1 MKKLIFFLATI
12 FTSFSL
18 SASHFAGAEIGYEYL
33 STNTNGS
40 HDYKVRLQI
49 YRDISG
55 IPLDLNQSL
64 CISSSCFGQQT
75 VALTFLPVLPQNGG
89 NARQALPVPGLSDC
103 VDANDPDL
111 VTIEIYY
118 FEATVTLQGNCPNWK
133 FSWHGNARNVNNI
146 DNLTFIGNSD
156 LYVETLLNNT
166 IGQNTSP
173 TFVNPAAKSFC
184 VGSPFT
190 WSQAATEPDGDSLR
204 YSFGHPLNAP
214 FGAVCT
220 TPTLATF
227 ATGYSVLQPMTTV
240 SGINIDEKVGTF
252 SFTPSQIETD
262 VVNVI
267 VEEYRLD
274 PVTTLWLKVGTTVRD
289 LQIPVVGACLQATA
303 AGPKINTS
311 ASGFSNEAIEAD
323 TMRTFLYGLG
333 LTKAVFDSTL
343 SPRTDSIGVVE
354 YNCGDS
360 IITLS
365 FSSDVLCSTVS
376 PDGTDFRLVGPDS
389 AATAIPAVS
398 FACQTDL
405 TTNNIA
411 LLLHQP
417 LDQNGDYYLQIKNGN
432 DGNTLQNECGFSL
445 TPFYTLKVKVQGCTQ
460 PIYKL
465 ENVTVVADSTIK
477 IEWTKID
484 STVSKKL
491 FTSWN
496 ILRSNNNQFYPI
508 DNVTDYNATSYV
520 DNSADANAVDN
531 IQFQYAIQLV
541 QNFNA
546 KSPSNTIN
554 NILLKES
561 TNDQMTTFDWS
572 DYLGWT
578 NAEYNFEYRNTSTSE
593 PWQSLAGPTASILSY
608 SYDHP
613 EITAAN
619 EGIYVYRVI
628 ATNPAAPAAYIAES
642 NWLYL
647 EFKNEPVI
655 DDEPYIAN
663 IPNVITPN
671 GDSQND
677 FFYINDNTYSNISV
691 SIFNRWG
698 KLVYQDLNAS
708 SQDYTQGKGW
718 DGTDINTGQPAS
730 DGVYFY
736 LVEASDFVSGKSEE
750 LKGPLTIIRG
760 TH

>member
-227 ATGYSVLQPMTTV
+227 AAGYSVLQPMTTV

-289 LQIPVVGACLQATA
+289 LQIPIVGACLQATA

-323 TMRTFLYGLG
+323 TMRAFLYGLG

-360 IITLS
+360 IINLS

-445 TPFYTLKVKVQGCTQ
+445 TPFYTLKVMVQGCTQ
-460 PIYKL
+460 PIYNL

-578 NAEYNFEYRNTSTSE
+578 NAEYHFEHRNISTSE

-608 SYDHP
+608 DYDHP
-613 EITAAN
+613 EITEAN

>member
-1 MKKLIFFLATI
+1 MKKILFLIATLFFSI
-12 FTSFSL
+12 SL
-18 SASHFAGAEIGYEYL
+18 SASHFAGAEIGYEYI
-33 STNTNGS
+33 STNANGS

-55 IPLDLNQSL
+55 IPLALAQSL
-64 CISSSCFGQQT
+64 CISSSCFGQQN

-89 NARQALPVPGLSDC
+89 NVRQALPVPGLSDC
-103 VDANDPDL
+103 VDASDPDL
-111 VTIEIYY
+111 VTIEIYF
-118 FEATVTLQGNCPNWK
+118 FEATVTLQGNCPDWK

-146 DNLTFIGNSD
+146 DNLTFLGNTD

-227 ATGYSVLQPMTTV
+227 AGGYSVLQPMTTV

-289 LQIPVVGACLQATA
+289 LQIPIVGACLQATA

-311 ASGFSNEAIEAD
+311 ASGFSNEAID
-323 TMRTFLYGLG
+323 LDSIRTYLYGMG
-333 LTKAVFDSTL
+333 FTKAVFDSTVI
-343 SPRTDSIGVVE
+343 PPTDSIGVID
-354 YNCGDS
+354 YTCGDS
-360 IITLS
+360 IIILNFNS
-365 FSSDVLCSTVS
+365 DIICSSIS
-376 PDGTDFRLVGPDS
+376 PDGTDFRLIGPDS
-389 AATAIPAVS
+389 TATPIPAVS
-398 FACQTDL
+398 YTCNTDL
-405 TTNNIA
+405 TTNDIS
-411 LLLHQP
+411 LILHKP
-417 LDQNGDYYLQIKNGN
+417 LDQNGDFYLQIKNGN

-445 TPFYTLKVKVQGCTQ
+445 TPFYTLKVRVQGCLQ
-460 PIYKL
+460 PIYTL

-477 IEWTKID
+477 IEWSKVD

-520 DNSADANAVDN
+520 DKSADASAVDN
-531 IQFQYAIQLV
+531 IQFHYAIQLI
-541 QNFNA
+541 QNFDH
-546 KSPSNTIN
+546 KVPSNTVN
-554 NILLKES
+554 NILLQENTS
-561 TNDQMTTFDWS
+561 DQITTFDWS
-572 DYLGWT
+572 DYLGWA
-578 NAEYNFEYRNTSTSE
+578 NAEYNFEYRNTSTTE
-593 PWQSLAGPTASILSY
+593 PWQSLTAPIASILSY
-608 SYDHP
+608 DYDHP
-613 EITAAN
+613 EVTAAN
-619 EGIYVYRVI
+619 EGIYAYRVI

-647 EFKNEPVI
+647 EFKNKPVI
-655 DDEPYIAN
+655 DDDPYISN
-663 IPNVITPN
+663 IPNVMTPN

-691 SIFNRWG
+691 SIYNRWG

-736 LVEASDFVSGKSEE
+736 LVEATDFASGRSEE